1 MPSIHQRGTDY
12 RDYDTQADRWCATM
26 SERALLRVRPTGAD
40 VAAEYA
46 AAAKRQECSEVV
58 QQHFERIAREE
69 RA

>member
-46 AAAKRQECSEVV
+46 AAAKRQGCSDAVK
-58 QQHFERIAREE
+58 QHFERIAREE